1 MLQKPFKNLKV
12 IELASVLAGPAV
24 GMFFAE
30 LGAEVIKIENK
41 KTNGDVTRNWKLK
54 EEKSGDTSAYFK
66 SINWGKKSLFLDL
79 SNPNDKAKVF
89 ELIAS
94 ADIVL
99 ANFKRGSA
107 EKLGLDYNSV
117 KSIQPEIIY
126 ANLTAYGEDDDSV
139 GFDVLLQAETGYMFM
154 NGEPNGNPVKMPV
167 ALIDLLA
174 AHQLKEAVL
183 IALIDKFQN
192 KRGSYITASLA
203 KSAIASLANQASN
216 FLNEGFIPQ
225 RMGSQHPNICPYGD
239 IFQTKDEQSIILAI
253 GTEKHFKLL
262 CTTLNIP
269 EIAESDFYTSNA
281 LRVQN
286 RTKLIVELQSAISQF
301 NQTELLQ
308 KLKEQKVPAGVIN
321 DMKAVFEMPIAQEM
335 ILTSE
340 NGDKC
345 VQTIAFEIHPN
356 ESEA

>member
-1 MLQKPFKNLKV
+1 MLKKPFKNLKV

-41 KTNGDVTRNWKLK
+41 KTGGDVTRNWKLK
-54 EEKSGDTSAYFK
+54 DENTGNTSAYFK

-79 SNPNDKAKVF
+79 TNPKDKAKVL

-99 ANFKRGSA
+99 ANFKKGSA
-107 EKLGLDYNSV
+107 EKLGLDYSNI
-117 KSIQPEIIY
+117 KLMQPEIIY
-126 ANLTAYGEDDDSV
+126 ANLSAYGEDNDSV

-154 NGEPNGNPVKMPV
+154 NGEPNGNPIKMPV

-174 AHQLKEAVL
+174 AHQLEEAIL
-183 IALIDKFQN
+183 IALIDKLQN
-192 KRGSYITASLA
+192 KRGSYITASLV

-239 IFQTKDEQSIILAI
+239 IFKTKDQQSIILAI

-262 CTTLNIP
+262 CSTLNIS
-269 EIAESDFYTSNA
+269 ALADSDLYNSNA
-281 LRVQN
+281 ARVQN
-286 RTKLIVELQSAISQF
+286 KAKLIPKLQAAISQF
-301 NQTELLQ
+301 NQAELLKQ
-308 KLKEQKVPAGVIN
+308 LKEQKVPAGVIN
-321 DMKAVFEMPIAQEM
+321 DMKAVFEMPIAKEM
-335 ILTSE
+335 ILTNE

-356 ESEA
+356 ES